1 MDKLIKEVLT
11 NKSERDTEKLNDFIV
26 SEVIPQDPWWG

>member
-11 NKSERDTEKLNDFIV
+11 NELGREVVYLSAFMALVIDTGR
-26 SEVIPQDPWWG
+26 SW

>member
-11 NKSERDTEKLNDFIV
+11 NELGRGAVYLSAFMALVIDTGRN
-26 SEVIPQDPWWG
+26 W